1 MSFVVTPFSVG
12 AEENEP
18 NPTITLNNESIFA
31 DSEFT
36 KEIGKVTSEVEYP
49 IVNENDDYV
58 EVMIGNVIGYI
69 KKEEAGKQQLEEEEL
84 NAKDS
89 LENGGVD
96 SPLDTVAK
104 SVAQVP
110 QPIAI
115 QEKKSVS
122 TAAVSSTY
130 FTVKEDTLSVYENV
144 NGSLVKVGA
153 LMAGQVY
160 PKISTEGNWI
170 KVKYGNGY
178 GFVWKESTVDAD
190 PSGLNNLNQG
200 AKNSNQ
206 KIMSS
211 ESLSVYDNTSGA
223 LVQFGS
229 IQPNTKYP
237 IIALAGN
244 WYKVDYAGRIGYIYK
259 PSASS
264 YLTEMKTTLK
274 LQRTRYQ
281 SMIIV
286 QEV

>member
-1 MSFVVTPFSVG
+1 MFLQKKKSAVLSIITFFLMSFVVTPFSVG

-18 NPTITLNNESIFA
+18 NPTITLNHESIFA

-69 KKEEAGKQQLEEEEL
+69 KKEEAGKQQLEEEAL

-89 LENGGVD
+89 LENGGVE
-96 SPLDTVAK
+96 SPLDTGAK

-122 TAAVSSTY
+122 IAAVSSNY
-130 FTVKEDTLSVYENV
+130 FTVKGDTLSVYENV

-160 PKISTEGNWI
+160 PKVSTEGNWI

-190 PSGLNNLNQG
+190 PSGLEQ
-200 AKNSNQ
+200 
-206 KIMSS
+206 S
-211 ESLSVYDNTSGA
+211 ESRS
-223 LVQFGS
+223 
-229 IQPNTKYP
+229 
-237 IIALAGN
+237 
-244 WYKVDYAGRIGYIYK
+244 
-259 PSASS
+259 
-264 YLTEMKTTLK
+264 
-274 LQRTRYQ
+274 
-281 SMIIV
+281 
-286 QEV
+286 